1 MATKKNE
8 KLGNKKIDSLTVGKT
23 YKVNYS
29 CFRKVI
35 GSRGDFMSAS
45 FIIETENGN
54 QCWVSTP
61 NERSAY
67 KAIGIMTGARI
78 NGNRVT
84 ITGLH
89 VEKNGKYLEFVYDV
103 AEYIPDEINPDE
115 FEEIDTEQE
124 NEPPF

>member
-1 MATKKNE
+1 
-8 KLGNKKIDSLTVGKT
+8 
-23 YKVNYS
+23 
-29 CFRKVI
+29 
-35 GSRGDFMSAS
+35 MSAS
-45 FIIETENGN
+45 FIIENEAGN

-78 NGNRVT
+78 NGNKVT

-103 AEYIPDEINPDE
+103 AEYIPDEIED
-115 FEEIDTEQE
+115 ITDEQE
-124 NEPPF
+124 NEPTF

>member
-1 MATKKNE
+1 MTKKKE
-8 KLGNKKIDSLTVGKT
+8 KLGNKKIDSLEVGKN
-23 YKVNYS
+23 YKVIYS
-29 CFRKVI
+29 CFRKVN
-35 GSRGDFMSAS
+35 GLRGDFMSAS
-45 FIIETENGN
+45 FIIENEKGN

-103 AEYIPDEINPDE
+103 AEYIPEEIVPDE
-115 FEEIDTEQE
+115 FEDITAEQE
-124 NEPPF
+124 NELSF